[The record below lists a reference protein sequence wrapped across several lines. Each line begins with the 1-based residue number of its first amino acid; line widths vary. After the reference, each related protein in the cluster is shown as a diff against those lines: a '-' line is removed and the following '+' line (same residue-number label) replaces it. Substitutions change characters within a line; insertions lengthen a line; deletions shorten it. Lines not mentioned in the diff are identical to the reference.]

1 MQEDTFNINN
11 VAIRLPIDQQG
22 LSLLRHDYSVEYRR
36 GEVDPAYYLSDH
48 PAKHGAE
55 TSQLQKVAEEYLY
68 HLTTTSTES
77 IFLSRVEGRGFQV
90 EGEGSMSR
98 VEGNLFFFQ
107 NFFFLE
113 KVTIDAL
120 KK

>member
-77 IFLSRVEGRGFQV
+77 IFLSRVEGSRSRARVPCRG
-90 EGEGSMSR
+90 SR
-98 VEGNLFFFQ
+98 VTVFFSKIFFFW
-107 NFFFLE
+107 
-113 KVTIDAL
+113 KR
-120 KK
+120 

>member
-1 MQEDTFNINN
+1 MQEDSFNINN

-55 TSQLQKVAEEYLY
+55 TSQLQKL
-68 HLTTTSTES
+68 LRSTSVTCS
-77 IFLSRVEGRGFQV
+77 TGRSLQRLQMV
-90 EGEGSMSR
+90 
-98 VEGNLFFFQ
+98 L
-107 NFFFLE
+107 
-113 KVTIDAL
+113 AL
-120 KK
+120 NVLK